1 MDRNDEYDDIL
12 EQEDDFN
19 SSEKRNGQCFIGYTQ
34 YLESESAW
42 LFVYA
47 VSARSF
53 FCHEI
58 DLICDYLYEFGHVY
72 DDRSALGDEVEV
84 PVDIIQLCILD
95 DGLYTS
101 IVKTHWIRLIQRH
114 WRKVIDVRRAIWRMR
129 ARPSEQ
135 LVKQRTGTYS
145 VGLRS
150 MPGLVGMLSAYSLLK
165 RQQI

>member
-1 MDRNDEYDDIL
+1 MNWNDEYDDIL

-19 SSEKRNGQCFIGYTQ
+19 GLEKKDGECFIGYTQ
-34 YLESESAW
+34 FVASESAW

-47 VSARSF
+47 ISARSF
-53 FCHEI
+53 FQHDI

-72 DDRSALGDEVEV
+72 DVAVEGEPDRGVS
-84 PVDIIQLCILD
+84 VDILQLSILE

-114 WRKVIDVRRAIWRMR
+114 WRKIIDRRHAMWRMR

-135 LVKQRTGTYS
+135 LLKQRTGQYS
-145 VGLRS
+145 IGLRS
-150 MPGLVGMLSAYSLLK
+150 MPGLVGMMSAYSLLK
-165 RQQI
+165 GQ